1 MFVDLKPIWSV
12 WNLGLYRLCKTVK
25 SVSMDNFGDKS
36 NFQLFKNIRQFEW
49 NELVK
54 TDKFD
59 LDIQV
64 LREKE

>member
-1 MFVDLKPIWSV
+1 
-12 WNLGLYRLCKTVK
+12 
-25 SVSMDNFGDKS
+25 MDNFGDKS
-36 NFQLFKNIRQFEW
+36 NFQLFKSIRQFEW

-64 LREKE
+64 LREQE